1 MRLFEQQHTEPR
13 LPDAAADRERQFAVK
28 QRLVEGQRC
37 PLLAMRLPKLRPKR
51 RRIYTH
57 AHAGDLQRAVQHGV
71 VKQDVTVQLP
81 VVIVRRAP
89 VMRFA
94 VGKLAAD
101 LLDEYGA
108 VFLCIEILALARRL
122 AGVQADELLARD
134 TADLAAERQ
143 RQHGVFRLHDRLRIT
158 DRLHDGAR
166 RPLKIGK
173 RALFPCDDL
182 LPVPLIHIDRMEI
195 VERLVAANGVHVRIQ
210 SAPLAEAIPVQ
221 RIALPLCERVN
232 DLRFRSDS
240 RNVKRY
246 GALIAVQIVVQTIR
260 GIDEQRR

>member
-1 MRLFEQQHTEPR
+1 
-13 LPDAAADRERQFAVK
+13 
-28 QRLVEGQRC
+28 
-37 PLLAMRLPKLRPKR
+37 
-51 RRIYTH
+51 
-57 AHAGDLQRAVQHGV
+57 
-71 VKQDVTVQLP
+71 
-81 VVIVRRAP
+81 
-89 VMRFA
+89 MRFA

-108 VFLCIEILALARRL
+108 VLLCIEILALARRL

-221 RIALPLCERVN
+221 RIALPLCERMHH
-232 DLRFRSDS
+232 LGIQPCARR
-240 RNVKRY
+240 VKAYRP
-246 GALIAVQIVVQTIR
+246 LHAVQVIVQTVR